1 MCGRFASYKHH
12 EKLNKIFDLKNKA
25 ENQFKSYNVTPGQ
38 NINIILNYDYYN
50 YILESNW
57 GYNFVNKTTNQNQ
70 KVINS
75 RIETINEK
83 LLFKESFTRRKC
95 IIPINGYYE
104 WKNNGNQKKPYFIQ
118 LGDGELI
125 YLAGIW
131 RKELQNDKTVRVFS
145 IITRH
150 ANSKIKHI
158 HNRMPIILNLNEA
171 FEYMDKEK
179 SDKIMNDKITS
190 DGDIDLKFHEVSK
203 YVNNPQNN
211 DLKCIEPIN

>member
-1 MCGRFASYKHH
+1 MKGCS
-12 EKLNKIFDLKNKA
+12 
-25 ENQFKSYNVTPGQ
+25 
-38 NINIILNYDYYN
+38 
-50 YILESNW
+50 
-57 GYNFVNKTTNQNQ
+57 
-70 KVINS
+70 
-75 RIETINEK
+75 
-83 LLFKESFTRRKC
+83 
-95 IIPINGYYE
+95 
-104 WKNNGNQKKPYFIQ
+104 KNNGNQKKPYFIQ

-131 RKELQNDKTVRVFS
+131 RKELQNDKKVRVFS

-179 SDKIMNDKITS
+179 SDEIINDKITS